1 MMSRQPRKWKP
12 KGKYTSLAL
21 TTGQLVLILGIIA
34 LFGVFALAIARAD
47 SGRDVPWILWGLAF
61 GGVLFWAASRLNDM
75 LHR

>member
-1 MMSRQPRKWKP
+1 MARQPKKWKP
-12 KGKYTSLAL
+12 KGKYTSLVM

-34 LFGVFALAIARAD
+34 LFGIFALAIARAE

-61 GGVLFWAASRLNDM
+61 GGVLFWAGSRINNM